1 MKDFVK
7 LFGFWLIVFTLL
19 SLILTGCAKTAS
31 ETATDAALAQ
41 TEAITQIIKKECP
54 TAKIN
59 EHMASLKT
67 MIKTQLSTCE
77 VEKGQLR
84 ERNNTLL
91 VILVGILVVFG
102 VSKLA
107 KGGVL

>member
-7 LFGFWLIVFTLL
+7 LFGFRLVVFTLL

-54 TAKIN
+54 TAQIN
-59 EHMASLKT
+59 EPMASLKT

-91 VILVGILVVFG
+91 AILIGLISVIVIFKTK
-102 VSKLA
+102 KLI
-107 KGGVL
+107 